1 MNPGTS
7 VTFLGWAWDYGV
19 GSQLN
24 TDPGIGLWIL
34 ILVWL
39 TLVTLFVSF
48 INFEPR
54 K

>member
-1 MNPGTS
+1 MNPGTP

-39 TLVTLFVSF
+39 VLNVILLSC
-48 INFEPR
+48 IRFEPR